1 MKLIATVAAAFA
13 LAAFATPA
21 LACGDKPTTAQ
32 ESSSKKDTVAKKGT
46 TKPVK
51 AEQKPATAQN

>member
-1 MKLIATVAAAFA
+1 MKLVAAAVAAFA

-32 ESSSKKDTVAKKGT
+32 AGSKEKVAKKTAKAG
-46 TKPVK
+46 K
-51 AEQKPATAQN
+51 AEQRPATAQN